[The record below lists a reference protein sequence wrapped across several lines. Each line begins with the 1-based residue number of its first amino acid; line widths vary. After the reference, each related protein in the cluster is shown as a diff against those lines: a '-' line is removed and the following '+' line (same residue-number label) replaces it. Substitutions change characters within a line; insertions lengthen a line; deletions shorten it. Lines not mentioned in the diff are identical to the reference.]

1 MVIGTIM
8 LLEPIGSL
16 VCGDLLQLDDKQSV
30 NLETKKHIIAATYTC
45 LPVHAD
51 KFDKNCD
58 KQKCEMIKLAIISY
72 LQAMHAPL

>member
-30 NLETKKHIIAATYTC
+30 NLQTKKHIIAATYTC

-51 KFDKNCD
+51 KFDKLR
-58 KQKCEMIKLAIISY
+58 QERCEMIKLAIISY
-72 LQAMHAPL
+72 LQPMHAPL